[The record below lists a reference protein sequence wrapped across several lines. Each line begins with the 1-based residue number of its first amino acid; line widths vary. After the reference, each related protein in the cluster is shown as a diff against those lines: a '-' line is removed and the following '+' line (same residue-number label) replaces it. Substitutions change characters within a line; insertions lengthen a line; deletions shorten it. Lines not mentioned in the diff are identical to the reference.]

1 MSHYYTANSDTK
13 SSEFEIAVHHKKDS
27 FRMISDHGVFS
38 KDKLDLGSKLLIEK
52 AQINKND
59 KVLDLGCGNGIIGVS
74 IARLVSVDLFLSD
87 VNERAISLANQNLRK
102 LKIKGK
108 VINSN
113 IFENI
118 DDEFDVIL
126 TNPPYAAGREVC
138 FKIIIES
145 KDKLKKGGS
154 LQLVAR
160 HNKGGKVLG
169 EKIMEVFGN
178 LNILGRGSGFRVYQ
192 GVKE

>member
-1 MSHYYTANSDTK
+1 MSHYYSKNLDTK

-27 FRMISDHGVFS
+27 FKMISDHGVFS

-52 AQINKND
+52 AQIKKND

-74 IARLVSVDLFLSD
+74 IARLFDIDLFLSD
-87 VNERAISLANQNLRK
+87 VNERALSLANQNLRK

-113 IFENI
+113 LFENI
-118 DDEFDVIL
+118 NEEFDVIL
-126 TNPPYAAGREVC
+126 TNPPYAAGRELC
-138 FKIIIES
+138 FQIIIQS
-145 KDKLKKGGS
+145 KEKLKKGGS

-169 EKIMEVFGN
+169 EKIMDVFGN
-178 LNILGRGSGFRVYQ
+178 LNILGKGSGFRVYQ
-192 GVKE
+192 GIKD